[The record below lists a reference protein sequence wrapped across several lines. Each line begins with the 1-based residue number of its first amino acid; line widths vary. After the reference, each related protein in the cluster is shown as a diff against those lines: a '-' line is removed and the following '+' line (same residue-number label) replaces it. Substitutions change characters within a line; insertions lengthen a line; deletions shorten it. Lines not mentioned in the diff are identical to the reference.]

1 MEPLFSLAGQSLV
14 APWRKLPRSGG
25 HCGNGQ
31 RALSGE
37 SQLLLTLLIR
47 VESLCTAPKGSPT
60 PMHATT
66 SDLHVVETRPLVP
79 PSLLHRELAITDIAA
94 STVAQARERIKAI
107 LHGHDQRLVVI
118 VGPCSV
124 HDVDAA
130 MEYAQFINAARQ
142 RHQAELEVVMR
153 VYFEK
158 PRTTVGWK
166 GLINDP
172 HLDGSY
178 DINTGLRRAR
188 RLLLHLAEIGL
199 PAATELLDPVVPQYI
214 ADLVSWTAIGARTTE
229 SQTHREMA
237 SGLSMPIGFKNGTD
251 GSIATAVNALGAA
264 SRPHHF
270 LGVNQEGSASI
281 ITTTG
286 NPDGH
291 VVLRGGKQGTNYHS
305 EAIEEAASQLEKVGL
320 PSRLM
325 VDCSHGNSNK
335 DYRRQSEVAE
345 QVAQQVRG
353 GSQHVMGVMLE
364 SHLVAGNQKIP
375 SDLNQL
381 TYGQSITDAC
391 IDTVTTAASL
401 ETLATAVRQLM
412 NAPQAIATG

>member
-1 MEPLFSLAGQSLV
+1 MF
-14 APWRKLPRSGG
+14 
-25 HCGNGQ
+25 
-31 RALSGE
+31 
-37 SQLLLTLLIR
+37 
-47 VESLCTAPKGSPT
+47 
-60 PMHATT
+60 TT

-79 PSLLHRELAITDIAA
+79 PTVLHQELPI
-94 STVAQARERIKAI
+94 SEQGSRTVQLARERIKAI
-107 LHGHDQRLVVI
+107 LHAGDPRLLVI

-124 HDVDAA
+124 HDIKAA
-130 MEYAQFINAARQ
+130 QEYAEAIAQAQR
-142 RHQAELEVVMR
+142 RHQQDLEVVMR

-188 RLLLHLAEIGL
+188 TLLLHLAEIGL

-214 ADLVSWTAIGARTTE
+214 ADLISWTAIGARTTE

-251 GSIATAVNALGAA
+251 GSVTTAVNAMEAA
-264 SRPHHF
+264 ARPHHF
-270 LGVNQEGSASI
+270 LGISRDGHAAIVS
-281 ITTTG
+281 TTG

-291 VVLRGGKQGTNYHS
+291 LVLRGGKGGSNFHA
-305 EAIEEAASQLEKVGL
+305 EAVEAAAQQLDREGL
-320 PSRLM
+320 PAKLM

-335 DYRRQSEVAE
+335 DYRRQGEVLRSVAE
-345 QVAQQVRG
+345 QVRS
-353 GSQHVMGVMLE
+353 GSHHVMGVMLE
-364 SHLVAGNQKIP
+364 SHLVAGSQKIP
-375 SDLNQL
+375 NDLSRLDVSQL

-391 IDTVTTAASL
+391 IDLASTLELLEELAAAVR
-401 ETLATAVRQLM
+401 EVRQLRLV
-412 NAPQAIATG
+412 AA